1 MRQTPVRAP
10 PSSPSRWAEAPP
22 PPATSPSLAGERE
35 GGERE
40 AAASS
45 RRPEEPLG
53 RRVCVSFPVTGART
67 VHDDELG
74 NYAFPTAIEPCS
86 SDVAVDVSATLRWAE
101 ANASELERA
110 LKQSGALLLRGFET
124 LRDPAHFD
132 AFTTALGYPE
142 VTYDGAGGG
151 AHLELAQRSPHRV
164 VFHCADA
171 RAEGLATP
179 LLDAHRV
186 YLKLK
191 TYAPAFVDELELK
204 GVRYARVMTLD
215 DRPHSPIGRGWRK
228 TFGVN
233 GPTQLEKKLAKE
245 KTGDVVEWLDAE
257 RFPGDSGVDASMYP
271 LRHYGPVMDAVLL
284 DDVDP
289 AEPGKKRK
297 RFFNQIFAAHRGWT
311 DDLNAPG
318 QSVVFGDGGEM
329 PWEAM
334 AMMARVFEEE
344 SVVVPWCVGDVLLID
359 NLRVMHSKAR
369 NGKNAAGFANGV
381 VPRRALRGEEAGDA
395 RGGNG
400 GAHGG
405 AVARACSSSAA
416 RVNAPNAARRAVLGR
431 VSVPAR
437 FASAASARM

>member
-1 MRQTPVRAP
+1 MRQTPVRTP
-10 PSSPSRWAEAPP
+10 PPFPSRWTEAPP
-22 PPATSPSLAGERE
+22 PPATRLAGE
-35 GGERE
+35 G
-40 AAASS
+40 AS
-45 RRPEEPLG
+45 RPEAFAPSRGHESEAGATPSVTDAA
-53 RRVCVSFPVTGART
+53 RVCVSFPVTGART

-86 SDVAVDVSATLRWAE
+86 ADVAGDVSAMLRWAE
-101 ANASELERA
+101 ANASELERS
-110 LKQSGALLLRGFET
+110 LKQSGALLLRGFPLHET
-124 LRDPAHFD
+124 KHFD
-132 AFTTALGYPE
+132 AFTAALGYPE
-142 VTYDGAGGG
+142 VAYDGAGGA

-164 VFHCADA
+164 LFHCADA

-186 YLKLK
+186 YSKLK
-191 TYAPAFVDELELK
+191 NAAPAFVDELETK

-245 KTGDVVEWLDAE
+245 NTGDAIEWLDAS
-257 RFPGDSGVDASMYP
+257 RFEAQGVDASMYP
-271 LRHYGPVMDAVLL
+271 LRHYSPVMDAVLL
-284 DDVDP
+284 EELDP
-289 AEPGKKRK
+289 ADPPGRKRK

-311 DDLNAPG
+311 DDLNKPG

-329 PWEAM
+329 TWEAM

-359 NLRVMHSKAR
+359 NLRVMHSRR
-369 NGKNAAGFANGV
+369 NGAGGFANGV
-381 VPRRALRGEEAGDA
+381 VPRRALRGEAAGGT
-395 RGGNG
+395 RGGTRG
-400 GAHGG
+400 GGG
-405 AVARACSSSAA
+405 AVARASSSSTV
-416 RVNAPNAARRAVLGR
+416 RLTSPSAARRAGRGR

-437 FASAASARM
+437 FASAAST

>member
-1 MRQTPVRAP
+1 MRQTPVRTP
-10 PSSPSRWAEAPP
+10 PPFPSRWTEAPP
-22 PPATSPSLAGERE
+22 PPATRLAGE
-35 GGERE
+35 G
-40 AAASS
+40 AS
-45 RRPEEPLG
+45 RPEAFAPSRGHESEAGATPSVTDAA
-53 RRVCVSFPVTGART
+53 RVCVSFPVTGART

-86 SDVAVDVSATLRWAE
+86 ADVAGDVSAMLRWAE
-101 ANASELERA
+101 ANASELERS
-110 LKQSGALLLRGFET
+110 LKQSGALLLRGFPLHET
-124 LRDPAHFD
+124 KHFD
-132 AFTTALGYPE
+132 AFTAALGYPE
-142 VTYDGAGGG
+142 VAYDGAGGA

-164 VFHCADA
+164 LFHCADA

-186 YLKLK
+186 YSKLK
-191 TYAPAFVDELELK
+191 NAAPAFVDELETK

-233 GPTQLEKKLAKE
+233 GPTQLEKKLAAE
-245 KTGDVVEWLDAE
+245 KNGDVVEWLDAS
-257 RFPGDSGVDASMYP
+257 RFEAQGVDASMYP

-284 DDVDP
+284 DEPDP
-289 AEPGKKRK
+289 ADPTKKRK

-311 DDLNAPG
+311 DDLNKPG

-344 SVVVPWCVGDVLLID
+344 SVVVPWCVGDVLLIN
-359 NLRVMHSKAR
+359 NLRVMHSR
-369 NGKNAAGFANGV
+369 LNGGGGGFANGV
-381 VPRRALRGEEAGDA
+381 VPRRALRGEAAGASRGGASRGDA
-395 RGGNG
+395 
-400 GAHGG
+400 
-405 AVARACSSSAA
+405 VACAAASRA
-416 RVNAPNAARRAVLGR
+416 NAPNVARRAVRGR

-437 FASAASARM
+437 FALSRASA